1 MTAVKT
7 QKPGI
12 HPASIPLAE
21 RTKAA
26 ILALTIGVA
35 LIFLVGF
42 APTNAIHNAA
52 HDTRHTLSFP
62 CH

>member
-1 MTAVKT
+1 MTTVTT
-7 QKPGI
+7 QQ
-12 HPASIPLAE
+12 ASTALAE

-26 ILALTIGVA
+26 ILAFTIGTV
-35 LIFLVGF
+35 LFFLVGF
-42 APTNAIHNAA
+42 APTTAIHNAA